1 MTITLATRSSPLALW
16 QAQCTHGLL
25 TCANADDEVL
35 FLEVQSSGD
44 IDLSSQLARFGKIGI
59 FTAEV
64 DQAVVK
70 GRADVGVHSMK
81 DLTTVL
87 TEGMVL
93 AGALARGPVE
103 DALVS
108 PSGARLDELP
118 QGARVA
124 TGSIR
129 RAAMLLRARPDLDI
143 GPLRGNV
150 ATRLSKLDAGE
161 ADAIIL
167 ARAGLERLGL
177 GERITEVLDCERFLP
192 AVGQGIVGLT
202 CRASDT
208 ALREKLSAISDPEAW
223 ISARAERT
231 LLHDLQGGCSAPIGG
246 HATHHG
252 DELQLSAIVLSVDGR
267 ECMERDRRGPAA
279 QPEELG
285 MALARDL
292 LQLGAARLIEAA
304 AS

>member
-16 QAQCTHGLL
+16 QARRAQELL
-25 TCANADDEVL
+25 TSAGADEEIQL
-35 FLEVQSSGD
+35 LEVQSSGD

-64 DQAVVK
+64 DQAVVE

-87 TEGMVL
+87 TDGMVL

-108 PSGARLDELP
+108 PSGKGLDRLP
-118 QGARVA
+118 QGARIA

-129 RAAMLLRARPDLDI
+129 RAAMLLRVRPDLDI

-177 GERITEVLDCERFLP
+177 GGRITEILDTERFLP

-208 ALREKLSAISDPEAW
+208 DLRETLATIADRQAW

-246 HATHHG
+246 HAVHDG
-252 DELQLSAIVLSVDGR
+252 DTLILSAVVLSVDGR
-267 ECMERDRRGPAA
+267 EFMERSLRGPAA
-279 QPEELG
+279 EPEVLG
-285 MALARDL
+285 QALAREL
-292 LQLGAARLIEAA
+292 LDRGAGRLVEAAR
-304 AS
+304 S